1 MRNPYE
7 VLGIKQGA
15 SQEEIKRA
23 YRELVK
29 QYHPDQYGDN
39 PLRDLAE
46 EKLREINEAYD
57 TLTKNAQNSSS
68 NNGNYGGYTNNNYNE
83 NYGDIFQQIRMEI
96 NRGNIGAAEGKLNSI
111 TSRTAEWNFLM
122 GLIHLRKGWFDSAYR
137 LVSTAC
143 SMDPNNFEYRQV
155 LNELNHRQQSYK
167 QNYYGRRGSNDD
179 MCDLCCK
186 LWAIDTCCECMGG
199 DGLPCI

>member
-15 SQEEIKRA
+15 SQEEIKKA

-29 QYHPDQYGDN
+29 QYHPDQYGNN

-57 TLTKNAQNSSS
+57 ALTKNAQSSS
-68 NNGNYGGYTNNNYNE
+68 SYNE

-96 NRGNIGAAEGKLNSI
+96 NRGNIGAAETKLNSI
-111 TSRTAEWNFLM
+111 TNRSAEWNFLM

-143 SMDPNNFEYRQV
+143 SMEPNNFEYRQV
-155 LNELNHRQQSYK
+155 LNELNHRQQSYR
-167 QNYYGRRGSNDD
+167 QNYYGRRGNNDD
-179 MCDLCCK
+179 MCNICFK
-186 LWAIDTCCECMGG
+186 IWAIDTCCECMGG
-199 DGLPCI
+199 DCI

>member
-15 SQEEIKRA
+15 SQEEIKKA

-29 QYHPDQYGDN
+29 QYHPDQYGNN

-57 TLTKNAQNSSS
+57 SLTKNAQSST
-68 NNGNYGGYTNNNYNE
+68 NYSGYNNNNYNE
-83 NYGDIFQQIRMEI
+83 NYGDIYQQIRMDI
-96 NRGNIGAAEGKLNSI
+96 NKGNLGGAEAKLNSI
-111 TSRTAEWNFLM
+111 HNRNAEWNFLM

-137 LVSTAC
+137 LISTAS
-143 SMDPNNFEYRQV
+143 SMDPNNFEYRQA
-155 LNELNHRQQSYK
+155 LNELNNRQQSYR
-167 QNYYGRRGSNDD
+167 QNYYGRGAKNDD
-179 MCDLCCK
+179 MCNICFK
-186 LWAIDTCCECMGG
+186 IWAIDTCCECMGG
-199 DGLPCI
+199 DCI